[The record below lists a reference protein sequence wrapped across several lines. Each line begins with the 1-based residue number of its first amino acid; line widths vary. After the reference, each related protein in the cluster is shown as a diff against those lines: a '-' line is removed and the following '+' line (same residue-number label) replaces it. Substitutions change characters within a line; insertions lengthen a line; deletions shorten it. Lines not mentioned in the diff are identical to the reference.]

1 MARLLNRNNG
11 AKVLAFFMALLL
23 WLHVTG
29 ETLPADNAEVIRP
42 FSKVPLSWRNLDE
55 RMQLSEIPAEIDIVL
70 RGAAVAIEGMAPDE
84 LEAFVDLRGLGEGQH
99 RLTPNAVVPRGVSV
113 VSYRPQ
119 QVVVFLTEI
128 IVQQKPVSLE
138 IKGQPAA
145 GLVMG
150 EASLNPGYIFVRGTR
165 ALLPKVY
172 QVRASVDL
180 SDTSADFRQLVEVQ
194 PLDEAGETVRGV
206 TLNPPQIEVL
216 VPVSKPRREV
226 PVRVQLEGEPARGF
240 QIRQV
245 NVTPETVT
253 LQGLE
258 NELKR
263 LAEVLTLP
271 VSVAGATANIV
282 KEIGITVPDTV
293 EVTDSGKAVTVE
305 VIIEPR

>member
-42 FSKVPLSWRNLDE
+42 FSNVPLSWRNLDE

-84 LEAFVDLRGLGEGQH
+84 LEVFVDLRGLGEGQH

-113 VSYRPQ
+113 ISYRPQ
-119 QVVVFLTEI
+119 QVVVLLTET

-150 EASLNPGYIFVRGTR
+150 EARLNPGYIFVHGTR

-172 QVRASVDL
+172 QVKASVDV
-180 SDTSADFRQLVEVQ
+180 SDTAADFRQLVEVQ

-245 NVTPETVT
+245 NVTPETVM

-282 KEIGITVPDTV
+282 KEISITVPDTV
-293 EVTDSGKAVTVE
+293 EVTGSGKVVTVE